1 MQKFEM
7 SILGEDTVWCR
18 SNKQLLAVCW
28 STSWRGVE
36 VIQRNDASSHTS
48 CTQSKAN
55 EVLIQYWSVGP
66 FFVGVVSLFFF
77 LFFGGVINLGFW
89 RKKAGLICCNRLVVR
104 QLIPSVVYP
113 KKGRKKH
120 FSGQGLSDYDRGKV

>member
-1 MQKFEM
+1 M
-7 SILGEDTVWCR
+7 
-18 SNKQLLAVCW
+18 
-28 STSWRGVE
+28 
-36 VIQRNDASSHTS
+36 IQRNDASSHTS

-66 FFVGVVSLFFF
+66 FFVGVVSLFF
-77 LFFGGVINLGFW
+77 LFFWGGWGGVINFGFL
-89 RKKAGLICCNRLVVR
+89 RKNAGLICCNRLVVR